1 MRPGAACRVFA
12 AFVRRCAPRNGST
25 AMTNKDCERKRRA
38 RRVRRF
44 ALLGF
49 LVAAIC
55 GAGPALAQSC
65 GDDLQKLAQKREA
78 SMQAINGV
86 VAAAHGKPLDPA
98 IFCAKTAPLIA
109 VEGAMIAYMEKNKE
123 WCQVPDDAIAQLKA
137 AHVKTIGFSTKACT
151 VAEKIKKMKEQAAQ
165 GGGPP
170 QAQPLPAGPL

>member
-1 MRPGAACRVFA
+1 MIID
-12 AFVRRCAPRNGST
+12 
-25 AMTNKDCERKRRA
+25 DCEQERGP
-38 RRVRRF
+38 RRVRRA

-55 GAGPALAQSC
+55 GARPALAQSC
-65 GDDLQKLAQKREA
+65 GDDLQKMAQKREA
-78 SMQAINGV
+78 AMQSINGV

-98 IFCAKTAPLIA
+98 IFCAKTGPLIS
-109 VEGAMIAYMEKNKE
+109 VEGAMLAYMEKNKD

-137 AHVKTIGFSTKACT
+137 THAKTIGFSNKACT